1 MMETICDCTE
11 LDSETQIFVETLR
24 QKAEVLDFFDEE
36 LWISIVEKIE
46 VFHDKHYKVYFK
58 NGQTISL

>member
-46 VFHDKHYKVYFK
+46 VFHDKH
-58 NGQTISL
+58 